1 METTKTEKSRYGVAD
16 FCRDEELFQK
26 EVEPRMKELLQMND
40 QTIDYSNKSVDGWKA
55 FDKKYQRQNELM
67 DELEKHAYDARS
79 LTGRILRFQMADSY
93 AIYLVVKVNKTTC
106 RVQWIDWC
114 DGWVDDRLGESGSL
128 PLDYVHDQICWK
140 DNLNKAFS
148 K

>member
-55 FDKKYQRQNELM
+55 FDKVRK
-67 DELEKHAYDARS
+67 
-79 LTGRILRFQMADSY
+79 
-93 AIYLVVKVNKTTC
+93 
-106 RVQWIDWC
+106 
-114 DGWVDDRLGESGSL
+114 
-128 PLDYVHDQICWK
+128 
-140 DNLNKAFS
+140 
-148 K
+148 